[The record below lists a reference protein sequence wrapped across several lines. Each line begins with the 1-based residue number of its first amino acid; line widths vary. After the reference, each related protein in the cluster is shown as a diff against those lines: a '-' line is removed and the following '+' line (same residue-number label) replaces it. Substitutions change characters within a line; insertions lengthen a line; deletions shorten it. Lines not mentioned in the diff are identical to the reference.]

1 LQGVLC
7 KRKPPPRQEDLL
19 KELNEFE
26 QDLWETKAQEYLTR
40 NPDSAVRPLVVAL
53 LDAIITIRAQENEL
67 ESLRK
72 QVARSPEDL

>member
-1 LQGVLC
+1 MQKKSAL
-7 KRKPPPRQEDLL
+7 RQEDLL
-19 KELNEFE
+19 KELNDFE
-26 QDLWETKAQEYLTR
+26 QDLWETKAQDYLTR
-40 NPDSAVRPLVVAL
+40 NPNSAEKPFIIAL